1 MQRFTITGK
10 MKKFPRG
17 ILEKECISSIK
28 NVKKFFYVYTLYLLS
43 DFLLLNCIYYL
54 SITALFC
61 IGILNNR

>member
-28 NVKKFFYVYTLYLLS
+28 NVKNLFYVYTLYLLS
-43 DFLLLNCIYYL
+43 DFLLLNCIQLFINY
-54 SITALFC
+54 SI
-61 IGILNNR
+61 ILY

>member
-28 NVKKFFYVYTLYLLS
+28 NVKNFFYVYTLYLLS
-43 DFLLLNCIYYL
+43 DFLLLNVFNYL
-54 SITALFC
+54 SITELFC
-61 IGILNNR
+61 IEILDNR